1 MLKTQ
6 ADINTD
12 EKQTFESLDMKYIQ
26 VQNRD
31 QTYLFPVSLDNAVDP
46 ENEVRLIDIFVDSL
60 KLQELGFKVEFVEK
74 SIGRK

>member
-1 MLKTQ
+1 
-6 ADINTD
+6 
-12 EKQTFESLDMKYIQ
+12 MKYIQ